1 MSDNDMKDFIRE
13 RDEALLSLDK
23 KKLEAY
29 FKKYDVDMPT
39 NENEYWAGI
48 HNARL
53 AHQKFSKDVKKISRD
68 WLIEHGFTPE
78 Y

>member
-1 MSDNDMKDFIRE
+1 MSDNYMKDLIRQ
-13 RDEALLSLDK
+13 RDEALLSLDR
-23 KKLEAY
+23 KKLDAY
-29 FKKYDVDMPT
+29 FEKYEVDMPT
-39 NENEYWAGI
+39 NENEYWAGV

-53 AHQKFSKDVKKISRD
+53 AVKKFSKDVKKVSKE